1 MKNRGKM
8 ENLCRL
14 CLKMS
19 SELENLWN
27 VYNGMEI
34 TALVSAICLLKVD
47 RVDDNKPK
55 VSP

>member
-1 MKNRGKM
+1 M